1 MPPKDII
8 TDIAIH
14 LRQKILDQ
22 MDDNEMAFFQSEFS
36 FFEAITNISGILV
49 YLITFN
55 YSHNLSY

>member
-22 MDDNEMAFFQSEFS
+22 MDDNEMTFFQSEFS

-49 YLITFN
+49 HIITLQ
-55 YSHNLSY
+55 H